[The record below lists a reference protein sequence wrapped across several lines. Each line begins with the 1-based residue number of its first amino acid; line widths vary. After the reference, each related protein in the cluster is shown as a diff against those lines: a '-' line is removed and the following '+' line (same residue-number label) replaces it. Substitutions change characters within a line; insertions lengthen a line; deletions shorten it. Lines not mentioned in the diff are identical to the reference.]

1 LLPGLFQYLVN
12 WTMRESTLQNIE
24 HKKDWALASGAFDQL
39 LTWLDDGAESNG
51 QRYLEMR
58 QRLEAYFDRKNCSNP
73 EELAD
78 ETLNRVARRLQ
89 EEGDITGEIPAR
101 YCYIVARFVFMEHL
115 RLTQK
120 ANVMLD
126 EIKRQP
132 ANSYSTREE
141 AENNHEIK
149 EKMLNC
155 LDRCTAKLEP
165 VSRQIITKYYLGQ
178 ERVKIENRRALA
190 ESLGISPNAL
200 SIRACR
206 IRDRLEGCV
215 RQCAEVK

>member
-1 LLPGLFQYLVN
+1 
-12 WTMRESTLQNIE
+12 MRESTLQKIE
-24 HKKDWALASGAFDQL
+24 HKKDWALGSGAFDRL
-39 LTWLDDGAESNG
+39 LTWLDDGPDSNG
-51 QRYLEMR
+51 QRYLEIR

-89 EEGDITGEIPAR
+89 EEGDIIGETPAR
-101 YCYIVARFVFMEHL
+101 YCYIVARFIFMEHL

-132 ANSYSTREE
+132 ANSYSKAEE

-190 ESLGISPNAL
+190 ESLGITQNAL

-215 RQCAEVK
+215 RHCAEVT

>member
-1 LLPGLFQYLVN
+1 
-12 WTMRESTLQNIE
+12 MRESTLQKIE
-24 HKKDWALASGAFDQL
+24 HKKDWALASGAFDRL

-51 QRYLEMR
+51 ERYLEMR

-89 EEGDITGEIPAR
+89 EEGDITGETPAR

-132 ANSYSTREE
+132 ANSYSTPEE
-141 AENNHEIK
+141 SENNHEIK

-178 ERVKIENRRALA
+178 ERAKIENRRALA